1 MEVDAAVILAA
12 DVSRSIDDGEFVLER
27 LATYSAMNSNP
38 ASAGSGCRSRHDV
51 APVRTLL
58 LLLVVNPDPD

>member
-38 ASAGSGCRSRHDV
+38 ASVGSGGRGRIATAPRSIS
-51 APVRTLL
+51 
-58 LLLVVNPDPD
+58 